1 MSPHPLRYAQRLDYS
16 SVALTIIITAAL
28 QPTPHPS
35 ALADSFPSKDKP
47 LGWML
52 LPTTIMRCY
61 GSSPNHAPWH
71 ADEIGAG
78 RAQHDRRGNIQGDGW
93 RLRRSGHEN
102 FPCHG
107 GQQVARATPNLKP
120 VIFTS
125 HTGSLLLSSLKKVT
139 FPCSR
144 PLFAKSSAGEQAP
157 PALQIMFSFL

>member
-93 RLRRSGHEN
+93 RLRRSGHAN

-107 GQQVARATPNLKP
+107 GL
-120 VIFTS
+120 FTDPAFQFYS
-125 HTGSLLLSSLKKVT
+125 SSFHVTTQPSLILSWAPRKNRSPSSL
-139 FPCSR
+139 R
-144 PLFAKSSAGEQAP
+144 PSPSHAKSPSRWEG
-157 PALQIMFSFL
+157 LCLWR

>member
-1 MSPHPLRYAQRLDYS
+1 MSPHPLRYAQRIDYS

-93 RLRRSGHEN
+93 RLRRSGHAN

-107 GQQVARATPNLKP
+107 RRG
-120 VIFTS
+120 
-125 HTGSLLLSSLKKVT
+125 GSAAFQFYSLDFYVTHRFFGTFLTQESTVSS
-139 FPCSR
+139 S
-144 PLFAKSSAGEQAP
+144 
-157 PALQIMFSFL
+157 